1 MRTHTKTAVGFYE
14 RDFFLFGL
22 FVVGLMAATACAVIT
37 DPLQR
42 AVLDREWSTTADFI
56 RAEAIQTLTVAD
68 FEAPETP
75 GARARFLKFYHRA
88 MIIPD
93 IVGVKIYDANTRVV
107 WSNKAQVVG
116 EGLRDNP
123 ELSAALIG
131 HTAGHFERLKRSE
144 TIYEPNQAPL
154 VEVYVPVAFGT
165 GGRIVGV
172 VEIYKRPSRALINS
186 EWSADDPLSGTN

>member
-1 MRTHTKTAVGFYE
+1 MRIHTK
-14 RDFFLFGL
+14 DLFLFGL
-22 FVVGLMAATACAVIT
+22 FVVGLMTATACAVIT

-42 AVLDREWSTTADFI
+42 DALDRDWSTIADFI
-56 RAEAIQTLTVAD
+56 RTEAVQTLTAAD

-131 HTAGHFERLKRSE
+131 HTAGHFERLRKSE
-144 TIYEPNQAPL
+144 TIYELNPAPL
-154 VEVYVPVAFGT
+154 VEVYVPIAFET

-172 VEIYKRPSRALINS
+172 VEIYRRPSRALINS

>member
-1 MRTHTKTAVGFYE
+1 MRTHKAAVGFFE
-14 RDFFLFGL
+14 QDLFLFGL
-22 FVVGLMAATACAVIT
+22 FVVGLMTATACAVIA

-42 AVLDREWSTTADFI
+42 NVLDREWSTTADFI
-56 RAEAIQTLTVAD
+56 RTEAVRTLTVAD

-75 GARARFLKFYHRA
+75 GAQARFLNFYHRA

-93 IVGVKIYDANTRVV
+93 IISVKVYGANTRLV
-107 WSNKAQVVG
+107 WSDKAQVVG

-131 HTAGHFERLKRSE
+131 HTAGHFDRLKRSE